1 MIKKI
6 QSKNSQRGFTIIELL
21 IAVSVASLASI
32 LIMYT
37 FVFMYGSLLREQT
50 RANMVLE
57 SQVFLK
63 KVVEDVRVANE
74 ILTTNSITDTYRTG
88 AWITSDPANILV
100 LTQPVVDS
108 SKNFIY
114 DSSTGYPYQNEIVY
128 FGDGE
133 NMYRRTLSNS
143 LALGNSVNTTC
154 PYGTTSCS
162 PDIKLTDRLQ
172 SMFFVFYD
180 TNDVVTTVPEDAR
193 SVELTI
199 VLKQRIYGQDVVIN
213 NKTRVTLRNEN

>member
-1 MIKKI
+1 MKHNETQK
-6 QSKNSQRGFTIIELL
+6 QEYGFTIIELL
-21 IAVSVASLASI
+21 IAVAVASLASI

-50 RANMVLE
+50 RATMVLE

-63 KVVEDVRVANE
+63 KIVEDVRVANE
-74 ILTTNSITDTYRTG
+74 ILTTNTLTDAYRSG
-88 AWITSDPANILV
+88 GWVTSDPANILV

-114 DSSTGYPYQNEIVY
+114 DDATGYPYQNEIIY
-128 FGDGE
+128 FGNGE
-133 NMYRRTLSNS
+133 DMYRRTLANGS
-143 LALGNSVNTTC
+143 AVGNSSTTTC
-154 PYGTTSCS
+154 PSVSTCP
-162 PDIKLTDRLQ
+162 PDIRLTDRLQ

-193 SVELTI
+193 SVELTV
-199 VLKQRIYGQDVVIN
+199 VLKQRIYGQDIIIN